1 MTTDRAPVSRL
12 TREFCGLH
20 KLSADSLLVSRLSLR
35 PPPMTTNH
43 GHDRDR
49 FFSYRFIYLA
59 RLDR

>member
-1 MTTDRAPVSRL
+1 L
-12 TREFCGLH
+12 TREFSGLH